1 MRLLNCERFST
12 AQLKLIFYLPYRDVF
27 NEKPTHEDRIAI
39 MEEPTAP
46 KLFESATIHTDQ
58 GDIYCKLFPREC
70 PKTVENFCGL
80 AKNNYYN
87 GNIFH
92 RIIKQFMI
100 QTGDPTGVGTGG
112 KIFFLCLENVGLGNW
127 TLKTEVNFE
136 LFSILSHSG
145 STASHWDKSPLFLQ
159 KFT

>member
-1 MRLLNCERFST
+1 MPPSGY
-12 AQLKLIFYLPYRDVF
+12 QLKLIFYLPYRDVF

-112 KIFFLCLENVGLGNW
+112 KIFF
-127 TLKTEVNFE
+127 
-136 LFSILSHSG
+136 
-145 STASHWDKSPLFLQ
+145 PLFGKCGIGKLD
-159 KFT
+159 FEN